1 MKLLEM
7 IASLNEGKHVK
18 ACGALFY
25 AEDTEKYLFVRRS
38 KYEDS
43 HIGDWETPGGKIDT
57 GESWEQGL
65 KRELREEL
73 NYIKPIK
80 GPLNK
85 REWVRHTEGDT
96 EYRGYLIRVDKE
108 FKPRLNKE
116 HDLHRWV
123 KWGKWPQPLRDKL
136 KKDLRT
142 TRWTDKLKELTEGEV
157 LSILR
162 GLPLNEGI
170 IG

>member
-1 MKLLEM
+1 MRLHDLFTMLTEARQK
-7 IASLNEGKHVK
+7 K

-38 KYEDS
+38 KEEDS
-43 HIGDWETPGGKIDT
+43 RVGDWETPGGKIDE
-57 GESWEQGL
+57 GETWEQGL
-65 KRELREEL
+65 RRELREEL
-73 NYIKPIK
+73 KYLKPIK
-80 GPLNK
+80 GPLIK
-85 REWVRHTEGDT
+85 REWVRHVLKEV

-123 KWGKWPQPLRDKL
+123 KWKKWPQPLREEL
-136 KKDLRT
+136 KKDLRID
-142 TRWTDKLKELTEGEV
+142 RWTNKIKDLTESEV
-157 LSILR
+157 QEIIR
-162 GLPLNEGI
+162 GLPINEGL